1 MKTSKQNKRQKLK
14 SNNVLGD
21 QTKYKKVKSYLEGDS
36 LFKDI
41 ERSTEYQDN
50 LIVNVMEQSVNT
62 DHSAAIDVDQINL
75 EARSSQKSNSKSRDR
90 IAQTEMIQDSV
101 NSVDVRILDDTREK
115 SEQKS
120 NSFSRPSTAITN
132 VTRHSSSNLRRRKRN
147 NLLNQQPQKCLV
159 ATKL

>member
-75 EARSSQKSNSKSRDR
+75 
-90 IAQTEMIQDSV
+90 
-101 NSVDVRILDDTREK
+101 
-115 SEQKS
+115 
-120 NSFSRPSTAITN
+120 
-132 VTRHSSSNLRRRKRN
+132 NLRYSASEC
-147 NLLNQQPQKCLV
+147 CLV
-159 ATKL
+159 CYMFSI